1 MKSLKQTKI
10 LFGFELSMM
19 DKAIEMQHAKN
30 EFQDL
35 KNEELRMKNKEK
47 EFSFGVEFPKYEE
60 MFSSD
65 FDKQVSV
72 SKDLKPTAKKEEKI
86 DEKLKETVENDQ
98 LFKLFDDIFNP
109 NKNKE
114 IIDEIMKDKRF
125 PSGGILVGIGK
136 KRPNGEKDDYDCPA
150 CVLRRTLEG
159 KERGFNY

>member
-10 LFGFELSMM
+10 LFGFGLSMM

-35 KNEELRMKNKEK
+35 KNEELRLKSQPIKGEILELK
-47 EFSFGVEFPKYEE
+47 SEE
-60 MFSSD
+60 
-65 FDKQVSV
+65 
-72 SKDLKPTAKKEEKI
+72 PI
-86 DEKLKETVENDQ
+86 DENLKSEVENDP

-136 KRPNGEKDDYDCPA
+136 KRPNGEKDDCDCPA

-159 KERGFNY
+159 KERGFND

>member
-10 LFGFELSMM
+10 LFGFGLSMM
-19 DKAIEMQHAKN
+19 DKAIEMQNAKN
-30 EFQDL
+30 KFQEL
-35 KNEELRMKNKEK
+35 KNEEIRLQSTQIKGEIL
-47 EFSFGVEFPKYEE
+47 E
-60 MFSSD
+60 
-65 FDKQVSV
+65 
-72 SKDLKPTAKKEEKI
+72 LKSPFNEDEPI
-86 DEKLKETVENDQ
+86 DEKLKSEVENDP

-136 KRPNGEKDDYDCPA
+136 KRPNGEKDDCDCPA

-159 KERGFNY
+159 KERGFNN

>member
-10 LFGFELSMM
+10 LFGFGLSMM
-19 DKAIEMQHAKN
+19 DKAIEMQNAKN
-30 EFQDL
+30 KFQEL
-35 KNEELRMKNKEK
+35 KNEEIRLQSTQIKGEILELKSSFNKDE
-47 EFSFGVEFPKYEE
+47 P
-60 MFSSD
+60 
-65 FDKQVSV
+65 
-72 SKDLKPTAKKEEKI
+72 I
-86 DEKLKETVENDQ
+86 DEKLKSEVENDP

-136 KRPNGEKDDYDCPA
+136 KRPNGEKDDCDCPA

-159 KERGFNY
+159 KERGFND

>member
-10 LFGFELSMM
+10 LFGFGLSMM
-19 DKAIEMQHAKN
+19 DKAIEMQNAKN
-30 EFQDL
+30 KFQEL
-35 KNEELRMKNKEK
+35 KNEEIRLQSTQIKGEIL
-47 EFSFGVEFPKYEE
+47 E
-60 MFSSD
+60 
-65 FDKQVSV
+65 
-72 SKDLKPTAKKEEKI
+72 LKSPFNEDEPI
-86 DEKLKETVENDQ
+86 DEKLKYEVENDP

-136 KRPNGEKDDYDCPA
+136 KRPNGEKDDCDCPA

-159 KERGFNY
+159 KERGFND

>member
-10 LFGFELSMM
+10 LFGFGLSMM

-30 EFQDL
+30 KFKEL
-35 KNEELRMKNKEK
+35 KNEEIRLQSTQIKGEIL
-47 EFSFGVEFPKYEE
+47 E
-60 MFSSD
+60 
-65 FDKQVSV
+65 
-72 SKDLKPTAKKEEKI
+72 LKSPFNEDEPI
-86 DEKLKETVENDQ
+86 DEKLKSEVENDP

-125 PSGGILVGIGK
+125 PSGGIMVGIGK
-136 KRPNGEKDDYDCPA
+136 KRPNGEKDDCDCPA

-159 KERGFNY
+159 KERGFND

>member
-10 LFGFELSMM
+10 LFGFGLSMM
-19 DKAIEMQHAKN
+19 DKAIEMQNAKN
-30 EFQDL
+30 KFQEL
-35 KNEELRMKNKEK
+35 KNEEIRLQSTQIKGEIL
-47 EFSFGVEFPKYEE
+47 E
-60 MFSSD
+60 
-65 FDKQVSV
+65 
-72 SKDLKPTAKKEEKI
+72 LKSPFNEDEPI
-86 DEKLKETVENDQ
+86 DEKLKSEVENDP

-136 KRPNGEKDDYDCPA
+136 KIPNGEKDDCDCPA

-159 KERGFNY
+159 KERGFND